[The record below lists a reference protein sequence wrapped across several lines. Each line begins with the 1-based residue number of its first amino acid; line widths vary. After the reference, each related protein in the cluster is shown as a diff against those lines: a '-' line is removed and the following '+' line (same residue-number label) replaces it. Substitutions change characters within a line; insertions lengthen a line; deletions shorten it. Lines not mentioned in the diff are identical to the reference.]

1 MGRKDSKTAS
11 FELAASNLPT
21 ADEGL
26 LSIINKFLYQGLSA
40 TDMVALSGR
49 KLGSVIVGGTV
60 TLLRTPTLKLIKPFQ
75 F

>member
-26 LSIINKFLYQGLSA
+26 LSIMTKFLYQGLSA
-40 TDMVALSGR
+40 TDLVALSGR
-49 KLGSVIVGGTV
+49 MLGSVIFGN
-60 TLLRTPTLKLIKPFQ
+60 PA
-75 F
+75 

>member
-26 LSIINKFLYQGLSA
+26 LSIMTKFLYQGLSA
-40 TDMVALSGR
+40 TDLVALSGR
-49 KLGSVIVGGTV
+49 MLGSVIFG
-60 TLLRTPTLKLIKPFQ
+60 KPA
-75 F
+75 